1 MSLNRQ
7 QREKF
12 MASHI
17 CHKYNLLHV
26 LPGIGQSQLSG
37 LYLKSFYNGVKRNQL
52 QLPEPLVNGSK
63 FCDSCGVVYIAG
75 VNLDM
80 KVQEAE
86 NDGVGAKSLV
96 YTCRNCGKHKHFQI
110 SVKIREPTPKPAE
123 AFVAKWPAKKD
134 ESKVKKLTGKERAK
148 KRKLDSLS
156 SMLSRKREEEESKK
170 KLSLSLDDFLQ
181 K

>member
-7 QREKF
+7 QRENF
-12 MASHI
+12 TASHI

-37 LYLKSFYNGVKRNQL
+37 LYLKSFYNGVKRNRL

-63 FCDSCGVVYIAG
+63 FCDKCGVVYIAG
-75 VNLDM
+75 LNLDM
-80 KVQEAE
+80 KVEEAIK
-86 NDGVGAKSLV
+86 DGVGEKSLI
-96 YTCRNCGKHKHFQI
+96 YTCLKCNKHKQFPITTKGPEHA
-110 SVKIREPTPKPAE
+110 PKQPE
-123 AFVAKWPAKKD
+123 AFVAKWPAKKE
-134 ESKVKKLTGKERAK
+134 ESKVKKITGKERAK

-156 SMLSRKREEEESKK
+156 SMLSRKREEEVSRK